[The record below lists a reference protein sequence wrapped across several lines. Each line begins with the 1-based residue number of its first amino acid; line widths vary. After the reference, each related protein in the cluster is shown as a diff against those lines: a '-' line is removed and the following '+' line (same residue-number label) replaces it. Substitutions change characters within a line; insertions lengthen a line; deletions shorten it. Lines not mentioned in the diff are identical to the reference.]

1 MPDSFMP
8 QLGHYSKLV
17 AYRKAECI
25 YDVTYYFVNNH
36 LAKGD
41 RTTDQMLQAAR
52 SGKQNIAEGSAAAT
66 ASRETEIKL
75 YNVAKASLQELLA
88 DYGDFLR
95 VRGLELWP
103 KGSPKAEQAR
113 RVCKAH
119 PESEF
124 FRERMAVRSAGTIA
138 NIAIVLIH
146 QADYLLARLIE
157 SAKKRFLEEG
167 GIREQMTRARLES
180 RKNNGRK

>member
-36 LAKGD
+36 LAK
-41 RTTDQMLQAAR
+41 
-52 SGKQNIAEGSAAAT
+52 GSAAAT

-167 GIREQMTRARLES
+167 GIREQMTRARLEY